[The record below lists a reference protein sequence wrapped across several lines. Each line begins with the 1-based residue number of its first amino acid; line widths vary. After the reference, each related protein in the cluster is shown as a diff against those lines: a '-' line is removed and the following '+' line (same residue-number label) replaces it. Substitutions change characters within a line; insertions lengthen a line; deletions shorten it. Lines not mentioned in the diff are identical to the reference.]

1 VRPNADPERI
11 RALVRELARNA
22 NEDTTIYLTG
32 GATAVLHGWRDS
44 TVDIDLRLE
53 PDSDALLRRI
63 ATVKDELHVNVEL
76 ASPPDFIPELPDW
89 RERSPFAFSEGRIT
103 VRHFDPY
110 SQALSK
116 VSRDF
121 ELDRADV
128 EAMIDQ
134 GLVDPERLEELFE
147 QIEPDLFRYP
157 SLDAKDFRSKLERT
171 LGR

>member
-1 VRPNADPERI
+1 MRPNADPERI
-11 RALVRELARNA
+11 RGLVRELARTA
-22 NEDTTIYLTG
+22 GEDTTIYLTG

-63 ATVKDELHVNVEL
+63 ATVKDELQVNVEL
-76 ASPPDFIPELPDW
+76 ASPPDFIPELPGW
-89 RERSPFAFSEGRIT
+89 RERSPFAFGEGRIT

-116 VSRDF
+116 ISRDF

-128 EAMIDQ
+128 KAMIEQ
-134 GLVDPERLEELFE
+134 GLVDPKRLEELFE

-157 SLDAKDFRSKLERT
+157 SLDAADFRAKLQRT